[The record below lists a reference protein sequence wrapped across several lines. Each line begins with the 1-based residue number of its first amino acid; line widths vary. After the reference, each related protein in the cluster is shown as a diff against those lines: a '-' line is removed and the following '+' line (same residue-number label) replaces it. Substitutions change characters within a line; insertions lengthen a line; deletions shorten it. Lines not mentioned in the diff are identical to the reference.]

1 MDTPPRGLRVA
12 LAALVLVGV
21 AQIGLPLS
29 PDVRAWA
36 YVGVAVAAICVAV
49 AGVFTYRPAKPLAW
63 WLVIVGFAGWV
74 IADAQWTV
82 ETYITK
88 PDGYP
93 VVSDAI
99 YLPAYL
105 IIVAGLLVMLW
116 LHRGSDSRGSV
127 LDGTIIATGSAVFVT
142 SVLIVPMAKDDSLTP
157 FGVVVSA
164 AYPVGDVMLL
174 VAAML
179 LWATPGIRS
188 RSFMWL
194 FASLVASFLPDMAWA
209 AFSHDP
215 PERLSN
221 AIWLAVYVLVAF
233 AAADPSMRVLGTST
247 ASGYGAKT
255 SRRRLALLG
264 IGLIMP
270 ACATLTAD
278 ASNRVPLVGA
288 GTVAISLL
296 ILARMAGL
304 LNVIQAQAVQLAA
317 LANRDVL
324 TGAPNRRTWD
334 HELSTAC
341 RDSKE
346 NGTPLAIAMLDI
358 DHFKK
363 FNDARGHQAGDLLL
377 REAVAAWS
385 DVLGN
390 RGILARYGGE
400 EFAVLLPQHDIDEA
414 VNMLYALRAVT
425 PSNQS
430 FSAGV
435 TLWDPNTEPGAALA
449 QADRCMYDAKRAG
462 RDRVVAFPDTKV
474 TASMTIPMPEVVVQ
488 PIVDLFTGEVTAH
501 EALSRF
507 NGRSPQS
514 VFQLAAQSG
523 YGDILEARALVAAV
537 SLPGRPPGQPLHVN
551 ASAAALRS
559 ERFWSIIPTDL
570 TGIVVEISE
579 EYDGAAM
586 SSLASAVDR
595 LRARGAKIATDD
607 LGSGSN
613 ELVRLATVRPDI
625 VKLDRDLVNG
635 CATDPGR
642 RAVIV
647 GGLAFSQALGS
658 EIVAEGASAID
669 DLLQLRA
676 LGVRLAQC
684 FLLGEPSPS
693 WAPSYVPLPFAVI
706 ANLR

>member
-1 MDTPPRGLRVA
+1 MESSPRGLR
-12 LAALVLVGV
+12 AALTALVVAAIAQIALPLAEEQRDWLYVVVAAMAVGV
-21 AQIGLPLS
+21 AFAGLR
-29 PDVRAWA
+29 VN
-36 YVGVAVAAICVAV
+36 
-49 AGVFTYRPAKPLAW
+49 RPAKPLGW
-63 WLVIVGFAGWV
+63 YLVVAGFAGWV
-74 IADAQWTV
+74 LGEAMWTV
-82 ETYITK
+82 EAYVTMPTQ
-88 PDGYP
+88 YP
-93 VVSDAI
+93 VWSDAL
-99 YLPAYL
+99 YLPSYL
-105 IIVAGLLVMLW
+105 VIVAGLLVMLW
-116 LHRGSDSRGSV
+116 LHRGTDSRGSF

-142 SVLIVPMAKDDSLTP
+142 SVLIVPLTKDDSYTRW
-157 FGVVVSA
+157 GVAVSA

-188 RSFMWL
+188 RSFVWL
-194 FASLVASFLPDMAWA
+194 FASLLATFIPDLAWA
-209 AFSHDP
+209 AFDHDP
-215 PERLSN
+215 PERLAN
-221 AIWLAVYVLVAF
+221 AIWLLVYVLLAF
-233 AAADPSMRVLGTST
+233 AAAEPSMRLLGKST
-247 ASGYGAKT
+247 TSGYGTKT
-255 SRRRLALLG
+255 SRRRLALLA

-270 ACATLTAD
+270 ACAMLTQD
-278 ASNRVPLVGA
+278 ASNGLPLVGA
-288 GTVAISLL
+288 GTVLISLL

-317 LANRDVL
+317 LANRDAL

-334 HELSTAC
+334 HELSAAC

-346 NGTPLAIAMLDI
+346 NGAPLAIAMLDI
-358 DHFKK
+358 DHFKR
-363 FNDARGHQAGDLLL
+363 FNDRHGHQAGDLLL

-385 DVLGN
+385 EVLGD

-400 EFAVLLPQHDIDEA
+400 EFAVLLPQHGVDDA
-414 VNMLYALRAVT
+414 VNVVYALRAVT

-435 TLWDPNTEPGAALA
+435 TIWDPATEPSAALA

-462 RDRVVAFPDTKV
+462 RDRVVAYPETRV
-474 TASMTIPMPEVVVQ
+474 TATLTVPTPEIVVQ

-507 NGRSPQS
+507 QGRSPQS
-514 VFQLAAQSG
+514 VFHLATHSG
-523 YGDILEARALVAAV
+523 YGDILEARALNAAV
-537 SLPGRPPGQPLHVN
+537 QLPGRPNHPLHVN

-559 ERFWSIIPTDL
+559 ERFWSIIPSDL
-570 TGIVVEISE
+570 IGIVVEISE
-579 EYDGAAM
+579 EYDGGTM

-595 LRARGAKIATDD
+595 LRARGAEIATDD

-684 FLLGEPSPS
+684 FLLGEPASN
-693 WAPSYVPLPFAVI
+693 WAPAYVPLPFAVI
-706 ANLR
+706 THLR

>member
-1 MDTPPRGLRVA
+1 MDSPPRALRAA
-12 LAALVLVGV
+12 LAGLIALAV
-21 AQIGLPLS
+21 AQTVLPFGAE
-29 PDVRAWA
+29 VRAWA
-36 YVGVAVAAICVAV
+36 YVAVAVAAISVAV
-49 AGVFTYRPAKPLAW
+49 AGVAINRPMRPLGW
-63 WLVIVGFAGWV
+63 WLVVAGLAGWV
-74 IADAQWTV
+74 LADALWTV
-82 ETYITK
+82 ETYVTK

-93 VVSDAI
+93 VLSDAI
-99 YLPAYL
+99 YLPSYL
-105 IIVAGLLVMLW
+105 VVVAGLLVMLW
-116 LHRGSDSRGSV
+116 LHRGADSRGSV
-127 LDGTIIATGSAVFVT
+127 LDGTIVATGSAVFVT
-142 SVLIVPMAKDDSLTP
+142 SVLIVPLARDDSLSR
-157 FGVVVSA
+157 FGIVVSA

-179 LWATPGIRS
+179 LWAVPDMRS

-194 FASLVASFLPDMAWA
+194 FASLLASFVPDMAWA
-209 AFSHDP
+209 AFDHAP
-215 PERLSN
+215 PERLAN
-221 AIWLAVYVLVAF
+221 AVWLLVYVLLAL
-233 AAADPSMRVLGTST
+233 AATDPSMRTLGKST
-247 ASGYGAKT
+247 ASGFGAKN

-264 IGLIMP
+264 IGLTMP
-270 ACATLTAD
+270 ALAILTQE
-278 ASNRVPLVGA
+278 ASDGLPLVGA
-288 GTVAISLL
+288 GTVVISLL

-317 LANRDVL
+317 LANRDAL

-334 HELSTAC
+334 HELSAAC
-341 RDSKE
+341 RDSTE

-363 FNDARGHQAGDLLL
+363 FNDRHGHQAGDLLL

-385 DVLGN
+385 EVLGD

-400 EFAVLLPQHDIDEA
+400 EFAVLLPRHDVDEA
-414 VNMLYALRAVT
+414 VNTVYAMRAVM

-435 TLWDPNTEPGAALA
+435 TIWDPNTEPSAALA
-449 QADRCMYDAKRAG
+449 QADRCMYDAKRDG
-462 RDRVVAFPDTKV
+462 RDRIVAFPETRV
-474 TASMTIPMPEVVVQ
+474 TATMTVPTPEIVVQ

-507 NGRSPQS
+507 SGRTPQS
-514 VFQLAAQSG
+514 VFHLAAHSG
-523 YGDILEARALVAAV
+523 YGDILEARALTAAMQ
-537 SLPGRPPGQPLHVN
+537 LPGRPDLPLHVN

-559 ERFWSIIPTDL
+559 ERFWAIIPSDL

-586 SSLASAVDR
+586 SSLATAVDR
-595 LRARGAKIATDD
+595 LRARGAQIATDD

-635 CATDPGR
+635 CATDAGR
-642 RAVIV
+642 RAVIL
-647 GGLAFSQALGS
+647 GGLAFSRSLGS
-658 EIVAEGASAID
+658 EMVAEGASAID

-684 FLLGEPSPS
+684 FLLGEPSAQ
-693 WAPSYVPLPFAVI
+693 WAPAYVPLPFAVI
-706 ANLR
+706 TNLR

>member
-1 MDTPPRGLRVA
+1 VA
-12 LAALVLVGV
+12 QAALP
-21 AQIGLPLS
+21 IGAEP
-29 PDVRAWA
+29 RAWL
-36 YVGVAVAAICVAV
+36 YVAVAALAV
-49 AGVFTYRPAKPLAW
+49 GLAIAGLRVHRPAKPLGWSLVAVGFGGW
-63 WLVIVGFAGWV
+63 VVADALSTVEEYVTKPSDYPVWSDAVYLPSYVIV
-74 IADAQWTV
+74 
-82 ETYITK
+82 
-88 PDGYP
+88 
-93 VVSDAI
+93 
-99 YLPAYL
+99 
-105 IIVAGLLVMLW
+105 VAGLLIMLW

-127 LDGTIIATGSAVFVT
+127 LDGAIIATGSSVFVA
-142 SVLIVPMAKDDSLTP
+142 SVLILPLADDKSLDA
-157 FGVVVSA
+157 FGKVVSA
-164 AYPVGDVMLL
+164 AYPVADVMLL

-179 LWATPGIRS
+179 LWATPGVRS
-188 RSFMWL
+188 RSFVWL
-194 FASLVASFLPDMAWA
+194 FSALVASFVADIAWA
-209 AFSHDP
+209 AAGHEP

-221 AIWLAVYVLVAF
+221 AIWLAVYILLAF
-233 AAADPSMRVLGTST
+233 ATCDPSMRVLGKPT

-255 SRRRLALLG
+255 SWRRLALLA
-264 IGLIMP
+264 IGLVMP
-270 ACATLTAD
+270 ACATFAQELSTGGL
-278 ASNRVPLVGA
+278 PLIGA
-288 GTVAISLL
+288 GTVLISLL

-304 LNVIQAQAVQLAA
+304 LNLIQAQAIQLAA
-317 LANRDVL
+317 LASRDAL

-334 HELSTAC
+334 HELSAAC

-346 NGTPLAIAMLDI
+346 NGVPLAIAMLDI

-363 FNDARGHQAGDLLL
+363 FNDRHGHQAGDLLL

-385 DVLGN
+385 EVLGD

-400 EFAVLLPQHDIDEA
+400 EFAVLLPRHDVDDA
-414 VNMLYALRAVT
+414 VNVVYALRAVT
-425 PSNQS
+425 PSSQS

-435 TLWDPNTEPGAALA
+435 TVWDPTTEPAAALA

-462 RDRVVAFPDTKV
+462 RDRVVAYPATRV
-474 TASMTIPMPEVVVQ
+474 TATVTIPTPEIVVQ

-507 NGRSPQS
+507 SGRSPQS
-514 VFQLAAQSG
+514 VFHLATHSG
-523 YGDILEARALVAAV
+523 YGDILEARALNAAV
-537 SLPGRPPGQPLHVN
+537 QHPGRPDHPLHVN
-551 ASAAALRS
+551 ASAGALRS
-559 ERFWSIIPTDL
+559 ERFWSIIPSYL

-579 EYDGAAM
+579 EYDGGAM

-625 VKLDRDLVNG
+625 VKLDRDLVTG

-684 FLLGEPSPS
+684 FLLGEPSAS
-693 WAPSYVPLPFAVI
+693 WGPAYVPLPFAVI
-706 ANLR
+706 TQLR

>member
-1 MDTPPRGLRVA
+1 MDAPPRALRGALVA
-12 LAALVLVGV
+12 LVVAGV
-21 AQIGLPLS
+21 AQAVLPLS
-29 PDVRAWA
+29 AEVRAWA
-36 YVGVAVAAICVAV
+36 YVGVAVAAVCVAA
-49 AGVFTYRPAKPLAW
+49 AGVAVNRPARPLAW
-63 WLVIVGFAGWV
+63 YVVVGGYAGWA
-74 IADAQWTV
+74 IAEAQWTV
-82 ETYITK
+82 EAYISK

-93 VVSDAI
+93 VISDAI
-99 YLPAYL
+99 YLPSY
-105 IIVAGLLVMLW
+105 IVIVVGLLIMLW
-116 LHRGSDSRGSV
+116 LHRGADHRGS
-127 LDGTIIATGSAVFVT
+127 LLEGTIIATGSAVFVT
-142 SVLIVPMAKDDSLTP
+142 SVLIVPLANDDSFTP

-179 LWATPGIRS
+179 LWATPGTRS
-188 RSFMWL
+188 RSFAWL

-209 AFSHDP
+209 AFSHEP
-215 PERLSN
+215 PERISN
-221 AIWLAVYVLVAF
+221 AIWLAVYVLLAF
-233 AAADPSMRVLGTST
+233 ATADPSMRVLGKPT

-255 SRRRLALLG
+255 SRRRVALLG

-270 ACATLTAD
+270 ACAMLTQE
-278 ASNRVPLVGA
+278 ASHGLPLVGA

-317 LANRDVL
+317 LANRDAL

-334 HELSTAC
+334 HELSAAC
-341 RDSKE
+341 RDSIE
-346 NGTPLAIAMLDI
+346 NGTSLAIAMLDI
-358 DHFKK
+358 DHFKR
-363 FNDARGHQAGDLLL
+363 FNDRHGHQAGDLLL

-385 DVLGN
+385 EVLGN

-400 EFAVLLPQHDIDEA
+400 EFAVLLPQQDIDEA
-414 VNMLYALRAVT
+414 VNMVYALRAVT

-435 TLWDPNTEPGAALA
+435 TIWDPKTEPSSALA

-462 RDRVVAFPDTKV
+462 RDRVVAYPATRV
-474 TASMTIPMPEVVVQ
+474 TATMTIPTPEVVVQ

-507 NGRSPQS
+507 SGHSPQS
-514 VFQLAAQSG
+514 VFRLAAHSG
-523 YGDILEARALVAAV
+523 YGDILEARALTEAMR
-537 SLPGRPPGQPLHVN
+537 LPGRPNHPLHVN

-559 ERFWSIIPTDL
+559 ERFWSIIPSDL

-579 EYDGAAM
+579 EYDGGAM

-595 LRARGAKIATDD
+595 LRARGAQIATDD

-635 CATDPGR
+635 CSTDPGR

-658 EIVAEGASAID
+658 EIVAEGASAVD

-676 LGVRLAQC
+676 LGVRYAQC
-684 FLLGEPSPS
+684 FLLGEPSTS
-693 WAPSYVPLPFAVI
+693 WAPGYVPLPFAVI
-706 ANLR
+706 TNLR

>member
-1 MDTPPRGLRVA
+1 MDVPPRALRGA
-12 LAALVLVGV
+12 LAALVVAGV
-21 AQIGLPLS
+21 AQTALPLGTE
-29 PDVRAWA
+29 VRAWA
-36 YVGVAVAAICVAV
+36 YVGVAVVAIGVAIAGVAV
-49 AGVFTYRPAKPLAW
+49 HRPAKPLAW
-63 WLVIVGFAGWV
+63 YLVVGGFAGWV

-82 ETYITK
+82 EAYVTK

-93 VVSDAI
+93 VISDAI
-99 YLPAYL
+99 YLPSYVV
-105 IIVAGLLVMLW
+105 IVAGLLVMLW
-116 LHRGSDSRGSV
+116 LHRGADSRGSV

-142 SVLIVPMAKDDSLTP
+142 SVLIVPMARDDSLST

-179 LWATPGIRS
+179 LWASPGIRS

-194 FASLVASFLPDMAWA
+194 FASLLASFLPDMAWA
-209 AFSHDP
+209 AFNHNP
-215 PERLSN
+215 PERLAN
-221 AIWLAVYVLVAF
+221 AVWLLVYVLVAF
-233 AAADPSMRVLGTST
+233 AAADPSMRVLGKST
-247 ASGYGAKT
+247 ASGYGEKT

-270 ACATLTAD
+270 AFAMLTQE
-278 ASNRVPLVGA
+278 ASNGLPLVGA

-317 LANRDVL
+317 LANRDAL

-334 HELSTAC
+334 HELSAAC
-341 RDSKE
+341 RDSME
-346 NGTPLAIAMLDI
+346 NGTPLGIAMLDI

-363 FNDARGHQAGDLLL
+363 FNDRHGHQAGDLLL

-385 DVLGN
+385 EVLGN

-414 VNMLYALRAVT
+414 VNMVYALRAVT

-435 TLWDPNTEPGAALA
+435 TIWDPKTEPSAALA

-462 RDRVVAFPDTKV
+462 RDRVVAYPATHV
-474 TASMTIPMPEVVVQ
+474 TATLTIPTPEIVVQ

-507 NGRSPQS
+507 SGRSPQS
-514 VFQLAAQSG
+514 VFHLAAHSG
-523 YGDILEARALVAAV
+523 YGDILEARALTEAV
-537 SLPGRPPGQPLHVN
+537 RLPGRPDHPLHVN

-559 ERFWSIIPTDL
+559 ERFWSIIPSDL

-579 EYDGAAM
+579 EYDGGTM

-595 LRARGAKIATDD
+595 LRARGAQIATDD

-647 GGLAFSQALGS
+647 GGLAFSHALGS
-658 EIVAEGASAID
+658 EIVAEGASAVD

-676 LGVRLAQC
+676 LGVRLGQC
-684 FLLGEPSPS
+684 FLLGEPSTS
-693 WAPSYVPLPFAVI
+693 WAAAYVPLPFAVI
-706 ANLR
+706 TNLR